1 MSENPILSVIEQQ
14 DWLQPI
20 QTKGEELVK
29 NAYASA
35 GPAGQTIKN
44 ALHGIWLSHPL
55 HSAITDIPVGSWAA
69 AAALDVLEMRG
80 EPKYGPG
87 ADAAVAVGLL
97 GALPAALSG
106 MTDWSDTHG
115 KPQRVGAMHGLL
127 NMGAATLYAGSYI
140 ARKSEKRGLGRWLG
154 FLGFGLV
161 FASAYLGGELS
172 YTQKIGVNHAP
183 LPDTELP
190 ENYTEVTGVT
200 EADLVENQ
208 LAKGT
213 ADGTAILL
221 VKQQGSIRALANTC
235 SHLGGPLNEGQL
247 EGDSVVCPWHGSRFC
262 LADGH
267 VEDGPATNPQPVLDV
282 KTENGKFLV
291 KARRN

>member
-1 MSENPILSVIEQQ
+1 MCENPILSAIQEQ
-14 DWLQPI
+14 DWLQPV
-20 QTKGEELVK
+20 QTKGEELIK

-35 GPAGQTIKN
+35 GPAGQSIKN
-44 ALHGIWLSHPL
+44 ALHGVFLGHPL
-55 HSAITDIPVGSWAA
+55 HSAITDVPVGSWAA

-87 ADAAVAVGLL
+87 ADAAIMVGLVS
-97 GALPAALSG
+97 ALPAALSG

-127 NMGAATLYAGSYI
+127 NMGAATLYATSYI

-183 LPDTELP
+183 LPDQELPQDYTEL
-190 ENYTEVTGVT
+190 TGVT
-200 EADLVENQ
+200 AADLAENK
-208 LAKGT
+208 LAKG
-213 ADGTAILL
+213 AAGGVPILL
-221 VKQQGSIRALANTC
+221 VKQNGAIRALANTC
-235 SHLGGPLNEGQL
+235 SHLGGPLNEGELQ
-247 EGDSVVCPWHGSRFC
+247 GDSVVCPWHGSRFC
-262 LADGH
+262 LTDGA
-267 VEDGPATNPQPVLDV
+267 VEDGPATNNQPALDV
-282 KTENGKFLV
+282 RVENGKIFV
-291 KARRN
+291 KARQ